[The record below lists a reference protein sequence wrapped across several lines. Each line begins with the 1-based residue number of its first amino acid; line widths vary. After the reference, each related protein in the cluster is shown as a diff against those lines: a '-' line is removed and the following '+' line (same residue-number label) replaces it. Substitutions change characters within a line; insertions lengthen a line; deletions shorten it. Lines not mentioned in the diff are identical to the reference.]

1 MQLTSTSLRQGA
13 SLALG
18 LGLGLLSAHSAL
30 AHGYLVNSRAHL
42 CNLTTNIN
50 CGAVQWEP
58 QSVEGLDRYPETG
71 PQDAQIASGG
81 NPTWSA
87 LNEQSLGRWSK
98 NSLKAGAYTFQWQF
112 TAPHV
117 SRDIRYWITKADWNP
132 NAPISRAQFEAQ
144 PFCQFNYDNKPPVP
158 STSVRA
164 NHACTLPAR
173 TGYHLILSV
182 WDVADTVNSF
192 YSVMDGNFESGPP
205 PALNQVGT
213 IIGSSDLPVGASA
226 STRVFNK
233 DGEVA
238 ALAASVNINTAS
250 DGLANKWPRLLAQA
264 VNAKKNGIQAG
275 VLNGGVVTPQDGNNN
290 VYVANG
296 SVVTRVEIATK
307 LPPVDPGQENNF
319 GINNLSASKIVNGQ
333 SQIAMTLYT
342 SIAQS
347 VDIKLANKTK
357 DFGVI
362 YHLDSLTGSKIVT
375 QPVSGVAA
383 GEYDVIMVTSFMKN
397 GQKQVAQKSFKLN
410 LTANSGNLPVYPAGI
425 GGYVAGS
432 KVQGRDGK
440 TYACKAWPYTSWC
453 NGQAQYYEPGVGSAW
468 QQAWEVSALR

>member
-1 MQLTSTSLRQGA
+1 MQLSLKSVRQVA
-13 SLALG
+13 FLG
-18 LGLGLLSAHSAL
+18 CTLLSANSAL

-42 CNLTTNIN
+42 CHLTTNIN
-50 CGAVQWEP
+50 CGAIQWEP

-71 PQDAQIASGG
+71 PQDGQIAAAA

-87 LNEQSLGRWSK
+87 LNEQNLGRWSK
-98 NSLKAGAYTFQWQF
+98 IKLNAGAYTFQWQF

-117 SRDIRYWITKADWNP
+117 TRDIRYWITKADWNP

-144 PFCQFNYDNKPPVP
+144 PFCQFSYHSKPPVP

-164 NHACTLPAR
+164 NHLCTLPAR

-192 YSVMDGNFESGPP
+192 YSIMDGNFDSGPP
-205 PALNQVGT
+205 TALNQVGT

-226 STRVFNK
+226 ATRVFNK
-233 DGEVA
+233 DGEVP
-238 ALAASVNINTAS
+238 ALAASVNITAAS
-250 DGLANKWPRLLAQA
+250 DGLASKWPRLLAQA
-264 VNAKKNGIQAG
+264 VNAKNNGLQAG
-275 VLNGGVVTPQDGNNN
+275 VLNGGVVTPQDGTNNI
-290 VYVANG
+290 YVP
-296 SVVTRVEIATK
+296 SDSLVTRVEIATK
-307 LPPVDPGQENNF
+307 LPPTDPGQENNF
-319 GINNLSASKIVNGQ
+319 GINNLSATNVVNGQ
-333 SQIAMTLYT
+333 TQISMTLMT
-342 SIAQS
+342 SIAQT

-362 YHLDSLTGSKIVT
+362 YHLDSLTGSKMVT
-375 QPVSGVAA
+375 QAVSGVAA
-383 GEYDVIMVTSFMKN
+383 GEYDLIMVTSFMKN
-397 GQKQVAQKSFKLN
+397 GQKQIAQKSFKLN
-410 LTANSGNLPVYPAGI
+410 LTASSGNLPVYPAGI
-425 GGYVAGS
+425 GSYVAGS

-440 TYACKAWPYTSWC
+440 SYTCKPWPYTTWC